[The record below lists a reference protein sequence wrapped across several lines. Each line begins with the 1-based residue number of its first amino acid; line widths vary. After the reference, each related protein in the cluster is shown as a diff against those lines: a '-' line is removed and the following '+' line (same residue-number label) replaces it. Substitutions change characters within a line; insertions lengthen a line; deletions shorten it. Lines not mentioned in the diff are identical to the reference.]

1 MEKEYDVFGIGNVLV
16 DYVAEV
22 DDCFLKSYNLN
33 KGEMNQ
39 RSREEI
45 SEIEK
50 SLKGIKKFSGG
61 SAPNVL
67 SGLANLSMN
76 CILAGT
82 LGMDDDGT
90 FFENDLKK
98 EGVYNALKQ
107 KKGSTGIA
115 MSLVTPDKERTF
127 VVNYGVAADYTKK
140 DLDIAKL
147 AKSKYLH
154 FTGYEFESMKKMIKK
169 AVKIAKKN
177 DVKISF
183 DLACAGVVSRN
194 KKDIMKLLKN
204 ADIVLA
210 NEEEA
215 KALTGKEGL
224 DAASEI
230 KKICNGTAVVKL
242 GSKGAVA
249 IKGIEKCFIPSYK
262 VRVAN
267 TIGAGDGF
275 AAGFFYGLLRDYD
288 LPYCVTLGNFYASKI
303 VEVESARLHYKIGHI
318 EWWISLLG
326 SHTGSM

>member
-1 MEKEYDVFGIGNVLV
+1 MEKEYDVFGIGNILI
-16 DYVAEV
+16 DYITEV
-22 DDCFLKSYNLN
+22 DDSFLKDYKLN

-45 SEIEK
+45 SDLEK
-50 SLKGIKKFSGG
+50 SLKGVKKFSGG

-76 CILAGT
+76 CVLAGT
-82 LGMDDDGT
+82 IGLDGDGK
-90 FFENDLKK
+90 FFEDDLKK

-107 KKGSTGIA
+107 KKGRTGIA

-127 VVNYGVAADYTKK
+127 IVNYGVATDYTKK
-140 DLDIAKL
+140 DLDVTKL

-154 FTGYEFESMKKMIKK
+154 FTGYEFESMKKTIKK
-169 AVKIAKKN
+169 AVKVAKKN
-177 DVKISF
+177 NVKVSF
-183 DLACAGVVSRN
+183 DLGCAGVVSRN
-194 KKDIMKLLKN
+194 KKEIIEFLKN

-215 KALTGKEGL
+215 KILTGKEDF
-224 DAASEI
+224 DAAYEI

-242 GSKGAVA
+242 GAKGAVA
-249 IKGIEKCFIPSYK
+249 TKGIEGCYIPGYK

-275 AAGFFYGLLRDYD
+275 AAGFFYGLLKDYH
-288 LPYCVTLGNFYASKI
+288 LPYCVTLGNFYASKV
-303 VEVESARLHYKIGHI
+303 VEVESARLPYKIGHI
-318 EWWISLLG
+318 EWWIKLSDP
-326 SHTGSM
+326 